1 MTRVR
6 AWPALILAPLFA
18 LAAQTIAYALVTPA
32 CQYTKPWPI
41 HATFFVFFVLCLATT
56 LGAWLSLRTAQRA
69 FIPLAALW
77 SGAFFSAVVLMQ
89 WVALFILS
97 PCMHSP

>member
-1 MTRVR
+1 MR

-18 LAAQTIAYALVTPA
+18 LAGQVIAYALVPPA
-32 CQYTKPWPI
+32 CSHAKPWVL
-41 HATFFVFFVLCLATT
+41 HGTFFVFFVLCVAAT
-56 LGAWLSLRTAQRA
+56 LGAWAALRTARRE
-69 FIPLAALW
+69 FLPLASMW
-77 SGAFFSAVVLMQ
+77 SGIFFSAVVLAQ